1 MAGPAMPTTTV
12 QVAFQN
18 NPFDTSLTWTDVTK
32 YVTGFTTSMGR
43 QHELQ
48 QVGPSTATI
57 QLTNQ
62 DGRFRPWNTASPY
75 YYSGTGLT
83 VGHPVRI
90 RATWS
95 GTTYDVFYGFVKG
108 WVPAYGQARATT
120 QLQCYDIL
128 ALLNLNTLDTGVY
141 SLFPSANAAYYWP
154 LNDAPGPV
162 AADQSSAASTP
173 LDLSPPVTL
182 GVAGP
187 FVTTADTAAK
197 INLGG
202 SMAARGTP
210 NITSSTLTLECW
222 CKSSDFGDG
231 ELLTFGTGTGITIS
245 GGFPSFVFAGTATK
259 RVDDGNWHHLVYTM
273 DGTTA
278 TIYVDGVAN
287 VSSAYSVAFSDAL
300 LGLGI
305 HVGTRPV
312 PTTNVNIA
320 QVAIYTTAMT
330 AAQVASQYAIGS
342 AGFVTQDTGA
352 RITAILQVA
361 GLASSQYNVGAGNIT
376 VQGSS
381 SSLATQTAMSYL
393 NTVVN
398 SEKGIVYQDGAGVV
412 QFRNRHYVY
421 ENTAGST
428 SQATFGY
435 ASGQIRYMASGLV
448 PAEDD
453 LDLWNNILVTRQGG
467 ITQRAEDATSQ
478 TNYGR
483 RTQSGNSGLL
493 FTNDTESLDLAQGL
507 LYQYKNPSPRVRS
520 LTLSSTIAAGASL
533 PQQLGRKL
541 LDRITIN
548 WRPMDGTTVDFSQQ
562 SLIEQISHTVTPTEW
577 TTTLAVTPIGT
588 ESFFII
594 GTSTLGTGIL
604 GF

>member
-32 YVTGFTTSMGR
+32 YVTGFSTSMGR

-57 QLTNQ
+57 TFTNQ
-62 DGRFRPWNTASPY
+62 DGRFSPWNTSSPY

-108 WVPAYGQARATT
+108 LVPVYGQAKAAM
-120 QLQCYDIL
+120 QMQCYDIL

-154 LNDAPGPV
+154 LNDKPGQV
-162 AADQSSAASTP
+162 AADQSTAASTP
-173 LDLSPPVTL
+173 LDVSPPVTF
-182 GVAGP
+182 GVVGP
-187 FVTTADTAAK
+187 LTTTADTAVK

-210 NITSSTLTLECW
+210 VITSTTLTLELW
-222 CKSSDFGDG
+222 CKSSDYGTGD
-231 ELLTFGTGTGITIS
+231 LLTFGSGGGIGIS
-245 GGFPSFVFAGTATK
+245 GGFPYCAFAGTGTK
-259 RVDDGNWHHLVYTM
+259 RVDDGNWHHLVYTL
-273 DGTTA
+273 DGTNA
-278 TIYVDGVAN
+278 TLYIDGVAN
-287 VSSAYSVAFSDAL
+287 VSSAYTSEFSEAF
-300 LGLGI
+300 LGLGVY
-305 HVGTRPV
+305 VGTIPV
-312 PTTNVNIA
+312 PATNANIA

-330 AAQVASQYAIGS
+330 AAQVASQYAIGT

-361 GLASSQYNVGAGNIT
+361 GLASSQYNIGAGNIT
-376 VQGSS
+376 VQGST
-381 SSLATQTAMSYL
+381 SSLATSTAMSYL

-398 SEKGIVYQDGAGVV
+398 SEKGILYQDGAGVM

-421 ENTAGST
+421 ENTSCST

-435 ASGQIRYMASGLV
+435 ATGQIRYMATGLV

-453 LDLWNNILVTRQGG
+453 LDLWNNILVSRQGG
-467 ITQRAEDATSQ
+467 ITQRAEDTASQ
-478 TNYGR
+478 VAYGR

-507 LYQYKNPSPRVRS
+507 LYQYKNPTPRVRS
-520 LTLSSTIAAGASL
+520 LTLTSTIAAGASL
-533 PQQLGRKL
+533 ANQLGRKL

-548 WRPMDGTTVDFSQQ
+548 WRPMDGSTVDFSQA

-577 TTTLAVTPIGT
+577 TTTLAVTPVGT
-588 ESFFII
+588 ESFFIL